1 MNPTEIYKLY
11 IQKEPRICID
21 SRSKEIENSVFFA
34 IKGTQFD
41 GNNFAEEA
49 IKKGAKIAI
58 VDNKKKLSKYC
69 ILVADVLK
77 TLQTI
82 AKIHRQKYNIPIIG
96 ITGSN
101 GKTTTKNM
109 LTTILAS
116 EYNTMS
122 TQGNFNN
129 HIGVPLSILSL
140 REEHEIGVIEM
151 GANHIGEI
159 QGLCEIVKP
168 THGIITS
175 IGDAH
180 IGEFGSKENIIKAKN
195 ELFKYVKKNNGWI
208 IYNANDP
215 ILKKLIN
222 NYTKTITYQIPV
234 LRKKPKKY
242 VLKEFEY
249 QCNPFI
255 EINHPNLGDIK
266 TQILGKYNIHNIISA
281 ITIADL
287 FQVPKEAIKKS
298 LKNLK
303 LRNNRS
309 EFIETDRNT
318 IILDAYNANPTSM
331 SSGVV
336 NFIEIYQY
344 LNHEKVWFI
353 LGDML
358 ELGDNTIEY
367 HQAIIEILKK
377 NNIQNCILVGELFNK
392 IISEN
397 YQKVKSI
404 KECIELVSKLKINN
418 ASIFIKGSRSLKLEK
433 IVSYL

>member
-1 MNPTEIYKLY
+1 MDPSKIYELY

-21 SRSKEIENSVFFA
+21 TRSKEIKNSVFFA
-34 IKGTQFD
+34 ITGAQFD
-41 GNNFAEEA
+41 GNDFAEEA

-58 VDNKKKLSKYC
+58 VDNKKKLSKYF
-69 ILVADVLK
+69 IPVDNVLQ

-82 AKIHRQKYNIPIIG
+82 AKIHRQKYNIPVIG

-101 GKTTTKNM
+101 GKTTTKNIV
-109 LTTILAS
+109 TTILS
-116 EYNTMS
+116 STYKTMS

-140 REEHEIGVIEM
+140 REQHEIGVIEM

-159 QGLCEIVKP
+159 QELCEIAKP

-180 IGEFGSKENIIKAKN
+180 IGEFGSKQNIVEAKN
-195 ELFKYVKKNNGWI
+195 ELFKYLKKTNGWI
-208 IYNANDP
+208 IYNINDP
-215 ILKKLIN
+215 ILKRLIN
-222 NYTKTITYQIPV
+222 NYTKSIPYQIPV
-234 LRKKPKKY
+234 LRKQKKNH

-255 EINHPNLGDIK
+255 EINYPNLSSIK
-266 TQILGKYNIHNIISA
+266 TQILGKYNINNIISA

-287 FQVPKEAIKKS
+287 LQTSKEAIKKS

-303 LRNNRS
+303 LKNNRS
-309 EFIETDRNT
+309 EFIEKDRNT

-331 SSGVV
+331 SSGIV
-336 NFIEIYQY
+336 NFIEIQQY
-344 LNHEKVWFI
+344 LKHKNSWFI

-358 ELGDNTIEY
+358 ELGNNTIVY
-367 HQAIIEILKK
+367 HQEIIEILKK
-377 NNIQNCILVGELFNK
+377 HNVQNCILVGKVFNK
-392 IISEN
+392 TIANN
-397 YQKVKSI
+397 YQKVNSI
-404 KECIELVSKLKINN
+404 KECVELVSKLEINN